1 VRHLIRTIDAH
12 AGGQPLRLVVDGT
25 VRPSGAT
32 LAQRAEWLRR
42 HADRVRRT
50 VVLPPRGHHDM
61 VAAQLLDPLLPGS
74 HAGIVFMD
82 AGGYRASSGHG
93 IMAATTIAI
102 ERELLYDRAADQ
114 SSMELAFETAVGI
127 VRARARI
134 KQAGDRTRVDSV
146 TITGVPAFVYMPGH
160 TVSLGSRELRVDI
173 AFGGVF
179 YAIVDTESVGIPLID
194 ARVPEL
200 RRMGMELTRAANT
213 SIRVAHPA
221 LPLTGVA
228 GVVFTGPPQDPESH
242 LRAVTVTGHGVVNWS
257 PGATAMPAVMS
268 VLDAMGLL
276 PDDGPFVQE
285 GLAGSVFRGRGVART
300 AVGELPALVTEIEG
314 TAWITG
320 EHTFYAD
327 EDDPFKEGVGKP

>member
-42 HADRVRRT
+42 HADGIRRT

-61 VAAQLLDPLLPGS
+61 VAAQLVDPLLPGS
-74 HAGIVFMD
+74 HAGIIFMD

-93 IMAATTIAI
+93 IIAAATIAI
-102 ERELLYDRAADQ
+102 ERELLYDRAAGH
-114 SSMELAFETAVGI
+114 SSMELVFETAVGI

-134 KQAGDRTRVDSV
+134 KHTGDRTRVDSV
-146 TITGVPAFVYMPGH
+146 AMTSVPAFVYMPGH
-160 TVSLGSRELRVDI
+160 TVTIGSRELRVDI

-179 YAIVDTESVGIPLID
+179 YAIVDTESVGIPLNE

-200 RRMGMELTRAANT
+200 RRMGMDLTRAVNL
-213 SIRVAHPA
+213 SIRAAHPA

-242 LRAVTVTGHGVVNWS
+242 LRVVTVTAHGVVNWS

-276 PDDGPFVQE
+276 PEEDAFVQE
-285 GLAGSVFRGRGVART
+285 GLAGAMFRGRATART

-314 TAWITG
+314 AAWITG
-320 EHTFYAD
+320 EHTFHAD
-327 EDDPFKEGVGKP
+327 DDDPFREGVGRL

>member
-25 VRPSGAT
+25 VRPAGAT

-42 HADRVRRT
+42 HADGIRRT

-61 VAAQLLDPLLPGS
+61 VAAQLVDPLLPGS

-82 AGGYRASSGHG
+82 AGGYRAASGHG
-93 IMAATTIAI
+93 IIAAATIAI
-102 ERELLYDRAADQ
+102 ERELLYDRAAGHL
-114 SSMELAFETAVGI
+114 SMELAFETAVGI

-134 KQAGDRTRVDSV
+134 KHSGERTRVDSV
-146 TITGVPAFVYMPGH
+146 AMTTVPAFVYMPGH
-160 TVSLGSRELRVDI
+160 TVTLGARELRVDI

-179 YAIVDTESVGIPLID
+179 YAIVDTESVGIPLSD

-200 RRMGMELTRAANT
+200 RRMGRDLTRAVNM
-213 SIRVAHPA
+213 SIRAAHPA

-242 LRAVTVTGHGVVNWS
+242 LRVVTVTGHGVVNWS

-276 PDDGPFVQE
+276 PEEGPFVQE
-285 GLAGSVFRGRGVART
+285 GLAGAMFRGRAVART

-320 EHTFYAD
+320 EHTFHAD
-327 EDDPFKEGVGKP
+327 EDDPFREGVGKP

>member
-1 VRHLIRTIDAH
+1 MRHLIRTIDAH

-32 LAQRAEWLRR
+32 LAQRAKWLRR

-276 PDDGPFVQE
+276 EGIINLDTLHEQQRTYPLKHTTHPFLE
-285 GLAGSVFRGRGVART
+285 
-300 AVGELPALVTEIEG
+300 
-314 TAWITG
+314 
-320 EHTFYAD
+320 
-327 EDDPFKEGVGKP
+327 